1 MYLCDLS
8 LATFLKKNLLLS
20 ALTPQSA
27 LFRLW
32 SDNTNYG
39 EPFIN
44 HVLLIIKL
52 HVYNSREKHFLN
64 IMNLLNNIKGINKYR
79 TTFTFQQRKNK

>member
-1 MYLCDLS
+1 MYLCDLP
-8 LATFLKKNLLLS
+8 LATFLKKNLILS
-20 ALTPQSA
+20 ALTLQSA

-39 EPFIN
+39 EPIIN
-44 HVLLIIKL
+44 HVLLIMKP
-52 HVYNSREKHFLN
+52 HVYNSRKKHFLN

-79 TTFTFQQRKNK
+79 ATFIFQQ